1 MTERDPLIQA
11 RDLYKAF
18 VSGEGELGV
27 LKGVDL
33 DVQAGEMLGIMGASG
48 AGKSTLL
55 HLLGTL
61 ERPTRGR
68 VLFESE
74 EVFRLPERELAEF
87 RNRNIGFIFQ
97 LYYLLPEFTVL
108 ENTAM
113 PALIGGRPMKEVAAS
128 AKELLAELGL
138 AERLDH
144 RPMELSGG
152 EQQRVAIAR
161 ALINRPRV
169 VLADEPTG
177 NLDSQTGEAI
187 YKLLRRLN
195 IEREQTFVIAT
206 HNRGLAEK
214 MDRVLHLVDG
224 KMSQIPEG
232 DYDV

>member
-1 MTERDPLIQA
+1 MAERDPLIQA
-11 RDLYKAF
+11 TDLYKSF

-27 LKGVDL
+27 LKGIDL
-33 DVQAGEMLGIMGASG
+33 DVQTGEMLGIMGASG

-74 EVFRLPERELAEF
+74 EVFRLPERGLAEF

-113 PALIGGRPMKEVAAS
+113 PALIKGRPMKEAAAS
-128 AKELLAELGL
+128 AKELLTELGL

-195 IEREQTFVIAT
+195 MEREQTFIIAT
-206 HNRGLAEK
+206 HNSGLAEK

-224 KMSQIPEG
+224 KLSQRPEG